1 MHAHP
6 SQRRVACRHAGAAA
20 LAATA
25 LWVSTGSTTVIPGGG
40 PTKSDCYVVLNVGG
54 TRPLKNAKTLECTDG
69 DPACDT
75 DGMCNNVCA
84 LEVQLCINQPGVGNC
99 VPPSGLQQLKFKSHP
114 ATFTLSAPSSLL
126 GQQCTDPLTAH
137 LPVKVSK
144 QG

>member
-1 MHAHP
+1 MHGH
-6 SQRRVACRHAGAAA
+6 SFQRRAARRLTGAGA

-25 LWVSTGSTTVIPGGG
+25 LLASTGSTTVIPGGG

-54 TRPLKNAKTLECTDG
+54 TRALKTAKTLECTDG

-75 DGMCNNVCA
+75 DGLCNNVCA
-84 LEVQLCINQPGVGNC
+84 LQVQLCINQPGMGNC

-126 GQQCTDPLTAH
+126 GE
-137 LPVKVSK
+137 
-144 QG
+144 

>member
-1 MHAHP
+1 MHGHSFQLRAARHL
-6 SQRRVACRHAGAAA
+6 ACAGA

-25 LWVSTGSTTVIPGGG
+25 LLASTGSTTVIPGGG

-75 DGMCNNVCA
+75 DGLCNNVCA
-84 LEVQLCINQPGVGNC
+84 LQVQLCINQPGVGNC

-126 GQQCTDPLTAH
+126 GQQCNDPSPLTC
-137 LPVKVSK
+137 PSR
-144 QG
+144 